1 MVLAVYL
8 LFSVACFFTVHEHLR
23 RIAIGKPT
31 VSNGQKKNIDRVQ
44 MRLLFYSF
52 HKNRGSLLANITE
65 MVDL

>member
-1 MVLAVYL
+1 MVFIISESLWAVLNKVCPKPYKNQTG
-8 LFSVACFFTVHEHLR
+8 FLR
-23 RIAIGKPT
+23 I
-31 VSNGQKKNIDRVQ
+31 SNGQKKNIDRVQ